1 MTPAQVSTT
10 AVQTFQIDKTH
21 SEVGFQI
28 RHLFTKVRGRF
39 RDFSGMIKFDQE
51 YPENSSASLAIDVA
65 SIDTDTAD
73 RDQHLR
79 SSEFFDVD
87 VYPTIRFTS
96 SRVVRSGADSFA
108 VTGILTIRG
117 ISHEVTL
124 PVTFLGA
131 TVDPWV
137 TMRAGFETSMTLNRR
152 DYGLDWNAP
161 LQIGGFLLGDDV
173 QITLSIEAIA
183 A

>member
-1 MTPAQVSTT
+1 MTPAQASTT
-10 AVQTFQIDKTH
+10 AVQTYQIDKTH
-21 SEVGFQI
+21 SEVAFRI
-28 RHLFTKVRGRF
+28 RHVFTKVRGRF

-51 YPENSSASLAIDVA
+51 YPENSSASLTIDVA
-65 SIDTDTAD
+65 SIDTDTPD
-73 RDQHLR
+73 RDEHLR
-79 SSEFFDVD
+79 SSDFFDAE

-96 SRVVRSGADSFA
+96 SRVARRGADSYA

-131 TVDPWV
+131 AVDPWV
-137 TMRAGFETSMTLNRR
+137 TMRAGFETSVTVNRK
-152 DYGLDWNAP
+152 DYGLDWNVP
-161 LQIGGFLLGDDV
+161 LQIGGLLLGDDV

-183 A
+183 E